1 MLNVEAADVDIAL
14 IIIDQRNVADV
25 HRRHRF
31 LRKAGVPRRTP
42 KVKASNEVESL

>member
-25 HRRHRF
+25 HRWHRF
-31 LRKAGVPRRTP
+31 LRKKRESREGLP
-42 KVKASNEVESL
+42 K